1 MWYVVCIVALYGVQ
15 CAVYSVHTA
24 MRDGRQAFPIYCSH
38 CLPSSYY
45 GAAMAVSPYSIPS
58 IDKPHYYET
67 VCDALAFH
75 TE

>member
-1 MWYVVCIVALYGVQ
+1 MWYALYGVQ

-45 GAAMAVSPYSIPS
+45 GAAMAVSPYSIPIIS

-67 VCDALAFH
+67 FCDALAFH